1 MQDLAA
7 LFDKSA
13 AVLQHSLVGGRYLVA
28 KHHLEAGD
36 VVLQCPVLLTA
47 QLPSWRKRI
56 CYACHRMCQARLAL
70 RCKGCEQ
77 VWFCSPACQDST
89 TPGSDPSHVGPEG
102 AHKLNGLSDTQASPG
117 TCIAAT
123 DTAGLP
129 AQPAPKPEPDVKPQA
144 NAISRHRTGNL
155 QAALG
160 APQVPHQLLCPVLAR
175 FGSAKCGA
183 DMLCVLGMVLQ
194 LLGLQQ
200 LAGQAPSETQQRA
213 SAAVGAFEVL
223 QDHAAELGKRE
234 RLEWLSALTFLRQA
248 LVKACWPE
256 IPSLD
261 ELLPL
266 VGRIISNSFG
276 TYPDRGAQDSTE
288 DDLLTQAADKADN
301 VYQPLVS
308 ALSLPNAAA
317 QMSPQHSLHGPGGS
331 QLLPQFPSAE
341 PSCSSISPAC
351 QPGMQQ
357 RQPPRALLP
366 HACRA
371 NIAEETRSDLPAESS
386 CQDMLSGSLQQRAS
400 QRARKPS
407 TGLQHP
413 DVAGPKGAQTQSI
426 DVKAKCA
433 PTTDPAD
440 GMDDGKQQGSGG
452 LLVSESPVLDAD
464 NFPRHPRSETSVG
477 RVLFLQASFFN
488 HSCHPNCYV
497 HRNPTGA
504 TIIAMQPIAVGQ
516 ELTISYIDE
525 QLPQAARMLA
535 LQRDFFFR
543 CNCSR
548 CSFGLREGSSR
559 RKAKRG

>member
-102 AHKLNGLSDTQASPG
+102 AHKLNGLSDTQ
-117 TCIAAT
+117 
-123 DTAGLP
+123 
-129 AQPAPKPEPDVKPQA
+129 
-144 NAISRHRTGNL
+144 
-155 QAALG
+155 
-160 APQVPHQLLCPVLAR
+160 VPHQLLCPVLAR

-234 RLEWLSALTFLRQA
+234 RLEWLSALTFLR
-248 LVKACWPE
+248 
-256 IPSLD
+256 
-261 ELLPL
+261 
-266 VGRIISNSFG
+266 
-276 TYPDRGAQDSTE
+276 QDSTE

>member
-77 VWFCSPACQDST
+77 
-89 TPGSDPSHVGPEG
+89 
-102 AHKLNGLSDTQASPG
+102 
-117 TCIAAT
+117 
-123 DTAGLP
+123 
-129 AQPAPKPEPDVKPQA
+129 
-144 NAISRHRTGNL
+144 
-155 QAALG
+155 
-160 APQVPHQLLCPVLAR
+160 
-175 FGSAKCGA
+175 
-183 DMLCVLGMVLQ
+183 
-194 LLGLQQ
+194 Q

-234 RLEWLSALTFLRQA
+234 RLEWLSALTFLRQ
-248 LVKACWPE
+248 
-256 IPSLD
+256 
-261 ELLPL
+261 
-266 VGRIISNSFG
+266 
-276 TYPDRGAQDSTE
+276 DSTE

-317 QMSPQHSLHGPGGS
+317 QMSPQHSLHGPG
-331 QLLPQFPSAE
+331 
-341 PSCSSISPAC
+341 
-351 QPGMQQ
+351 
-357 RQPPRALLP
+357 
-366 HACRA
+366 
-371 NIAEETRSDLPAESS
+371 
-386 CQDMLSGSLQQRAS
+386 
-400 QRARKPS
+400 
-407 TGLQHP
+407 
-413 DVAGPKGAQTQSI
+413 
-426 DVKAKCA
+426 
-433 PTTDPAD
+433 DPAD

>member
-70 RCKGCEQ
+70 RCKGCE
-77 VWFCSPACQDST
+77 
-89 TPGSDPSHVGPEG
+89 
-102 AHKLNGLSDTQASPG
+102 
-117 TCIAAT
+117 
-123 DTAGLP
+123 
-129 AQPAPKPEPDVKPQA
+129 
-144 NAISRHRTGNL
+144 
-155 QAALG
+155 
-160 APQVPHQLLCPVLAR
+160 
-175 FGSAKCGA
+175 
-183 DMLCVLGMVLQ
+183 
-194 LLGLQQ
+194 QQ

-301 VYQPLVS
+301 
-308 ALSLPNAAA
+308 
-317 QMSPQHSLHGPGGS
+317 
-331 QLLPQFPSAE
+331 
-341 PSCSSISPAC
+341 
-351 QPGMQQ
+351 
-357 RQPPRALLP
+357 
-366 HACRA
+366 
-371 NIAEETRSDLPAESS
+371 
-386 CQDMLSGSLQQRAS
+386 
-400 QRARKPS
+400 
-407 TGLQHP
+407 
-413 DVAGPKGAQTQSI
+413 
-426 DVKAKCA
+426 
-433 PTTDPAD
+433 
-440 GMDDGKQQGSGG
+440 
-452 LLVSESPVLDAD
+452 
-464 NFPRHPRSETSVG
+464 
-477 RVLFLQASFFN
+477 ASFFN